1 MDPHKRM
8 SGEEPRRLIAVQE
21 ALLSKN
27 DRAARANREWF
38 RAAGVRV
45 LNVLSSP
52 GSGKTE
58 FLRRTIMDLEGKLR
72 IGVIVGDLATDN
84 DARRLHETGA
94 PAVQIAT
101 GTVCHLE
108 ADMVRRAA
116 EALGLADLD
125 LLIIENVGNLV
136 CPASYDLGEDLRVVL
151 LSVTEGEDKPLK
163 YPVVFERADVV
174 VISKI
179 DLADAV
185 GFDRKA
191 ARSNIRKAAPSATLF
206 EVSARTG
213 RGMEAWN
220 EYLGGIATVRGPSSH
235 RTQPQQAQHI

>member
-1 MDPHKRM
+1 MDPRDIAP
-8 SGEEPRRLIAVQE
+8 PRRLIPIQE

-27 DRAARANREWF
+27 DRAARANRERF

-58 FLRRTIMDLEGKLR
+58 FLRRTLQDLGPIR
-72 IGVIVGDLATDN
+72 RMGVIVGDLATDN

-94 PAVQIAT
+94 PAVQVAT

-108 ADMVRRAA
+108 ADMVARAA
-116 EALGLADLD
+116 EALGLDDLD
-125 LLIIENVGNLV
+125 LLFIENVGNLV
-136 CPASYDLGEDLRVVL
+136 CPATYDLGEDLRIVL

-163 YPVVFERADVV
+163 YPVIFERADI
-174 VISKI
+174 VILSKI
-179 DLADAV
+179 DLAGAV
-185 GFDRKA
+185 GFDREA
-191 ARSNIRKAAPSATLF
+191 AMASIRQVAPSASVF

-213 RGMEAWN
+213 QGMALW
-220 EYLGGIATVRGPSSH
+220 YDHLRRTVPTIHAAASV
-235 RTQPQQAQHI
+235 